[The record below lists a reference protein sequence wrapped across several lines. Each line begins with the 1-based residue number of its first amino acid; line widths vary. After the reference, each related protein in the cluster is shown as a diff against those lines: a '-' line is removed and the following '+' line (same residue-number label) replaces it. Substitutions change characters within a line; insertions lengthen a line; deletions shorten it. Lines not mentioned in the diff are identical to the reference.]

1 MKILITL
8 VAGICLALQVLAAE
22 NGLPDR
28 VPMGLE
34 TWWLSDEEHRFDT
47 LEQLQAAEGNLDWTR
62 SDTENLSFGFTSTP
76 YWYRFT
82 ADAVP
87 SPDQV
92 TRYLHIP
99 ESLLNRI
106 DLYVV
111 RGGELVEHIEMGAD
125 LPFAER
131 PLEDR
136 QFVVPVRL
144 SDSEP
149 TDFFARVQTNGSMQ
163 FAPVHWD
170 PQAFTEHA
178 RLESLVSG
186 LYYGCMLVMFFY
198 NLFLF
203 FVVRDRSYLYYIG
216 FVGIFTLFMASLH
229 GDAYQFLWP
238 RAVAWNETSVA
249 FFVAATGIATLLFT
263 SSFLKL
269 QRHGRRA
276 FLLLRAML
284 TVSWLLTALTLFL
297 PYDNAIRLVSLHGI
311 LIMGVVLFISS
322 RMWIKGFR
330 HARYFVLAWV
340 ALLLGTSALALSK
353 FGVLPWNAVTANA
366 AQIGAVIEVLL
377 LSFALA
383 DRITQERAARFRA
396 QKEALESSRLAQE
409 AQKELLETQKSVNE
423 ELEIRVVERTR
434 ELEATL
440 NELET
445 VNRFLEDVSNTDQLT
460 RLYNRH
466 YFVNR
471 YHEEYRRAERQQ
483 TPLSVVMLDIDHF
496 KHFND
501 TYGHIAGD
509 ECLKLVASALN
520 LCISRAGDTLA
531 RYGGEEFIVLL
542 SNTDTEGAR
551 VVAERLREAVEN
563 LRFRIEGEV
572 VPVTISVG
580 VAETMA
586 KDFRNAERV
595 IQLADEAL
603 YKAKKQGRNRV
614 CCYAAE

>member
-1 MKILITL
+1 MKILMIL
-8 VAGICLALQVLAAE
+8 VAGLCLALQVLAAE
-22 NGLPDR
+22 SGLPDQ

-34 TWWLSDEEHRFDT
+34 TRWLSDDEHRFDT
-47 LEQLQAAEGNLDWTR
+47 LAQLQAAEGELDWTR
-62 SDTENLSFGFTSTP
+62 SDTANLSFGFTSTP
-76 YWYRFT
+76 YWFRFS

-87 SPDQV
+87 SPDQAL
-92 TRYLHIP
+92 RYLHIP

-106 DLYVV
+106 DLYVL
-111 RGGELVEHIEMGAD
+111 RGGELVNHIEMGAA
-125 LPFAER
+125 LPFTER
-131 PLEDR
+131 PLQDR
-136 QFVVPVRL
+136 QFVAPVRL

-149 TDFFARVQTNGSMQ
+149 TEFFARVQTNGAMQ
-163 FAPVHWD
+163 FAPMHWD
-170 PQAFTEHA
+170 PQAFTEHT
-178 RLESLVSG
+178 RLKALTSG
-186 LYYGCMLVMFFY
+186 LYYGSMLVMFFY

-216 FVGIFTLFMASLH
+216 FVGVFTLFMASLH

-249 FFVAATGIATLLFT
+249 FFIAATGVTTLLFT

-269 QRHGRRA
+269 QQHARRA
-276 FLLLRAML
+276 YLLLRVML
-284 TVSWLLTALTLFL
+284 AISCLLLVLTLLL
-297 PYDNAIRLVSLHGI
+297 PYEQIIRPVTLQGMF
-311 LIMGVVLFISS
+311 IMGVILFISS

-340 ALLLGTSALALSK
+340 AVLLGTAALSLSK
-353 FGVLPWNAVTANA
+353 FGVLPWNAVTANS

-377 LSFALA
+377 LSFALG
-383 DRITQERAARFRA
+383 DRFTQERTARFKA
-396 QKEALESSRLAQE
+396 QEDALASSRLAE
-409 AQKELLETQKSVNE
+409 HAQKELLETQRSINE
-423 ELEIRVVERTR
+423 ELEVRVGERTR

-460 RLYNRH
+460 RLYNRR

-471 YHEEYRRAERQQ
+471 YHEEYRRAQRQQ
-483 TPLSVVMLDIDHF
+483 TPLSVIMLDIDHF
-496 KHFND
+496 KRFND

-509 ECLKLVASALN
+509 ECLKLVAEALN
-520 LCISRAGDTLA
+520 ACISRAGDTLA

-551 VVAERLREAVEN
+551 VVSERLREAVEN
-563 LRFRIEGEV
+563 LRFRVEGEV
-572 VPVTISVG
+572 VTITASVG
-580 VAETMA
+580 VAETTPN
-586 KDFRNAERV
+586 DFLNAERV

-603 YKAKKQGRNRV
+603 YESKKQGRNRV
-614 CCYAAE
+614 CCYAVE